1 MKIAICD
8 DNKDDLALLKE
19 YAERYYP
26 DAETVSFCSTD
37 EMETAIES
45 GESFDVYI
53 LDVLIDAFTG
63 IDLAKLI
70 RKYSAL
76 APIVFVTSSKEYAL
90 DAFSVDAAQ
99 YLIKPVTYD
108 ALAAA
113 LSKIELMTFKIEHSF
128 SVKNAEGTFVTVI
141 PSDIIYIDYLDRR
154 INYYLIGDGIV
165 HSVYIRG
172 KFTDNLAFEPTDDF
186 VFVQSACL
194 VNLKHV
200 KTLNKDSVTLTSG
213 VVIPVAIS
221 KYKEVKTKY
230 FDFFLKGGNL

>member
-76 APIVFVTSSKEYAL
+76 APIVFVTSSKE
-90 DAFSVDAAQ
+90 
-99 YLIKPVTYD
+99 
-108 ALAAA
+108 
-113 LSKIELMTFKIEHSF
+113 
-128 SVKNAEGTFVTVI
+128 
-141 PSDIIYIDYLDRR
+141 
-154 INYYLIGDGIV
+154 IGRASCRERV
-165 HSVYIRG
+165 
-172 KFTDNLAFEPTDDF
+172 
-186 VFVQSACL
+186 
-194 VNLKHV
+194 
-200 KTLNKDSVTLTSG
+200 
-213 VVIPVAIS
+213 
-221 KYKEVKTKY
+221 
-230 FDFFLKGGNL
+230 